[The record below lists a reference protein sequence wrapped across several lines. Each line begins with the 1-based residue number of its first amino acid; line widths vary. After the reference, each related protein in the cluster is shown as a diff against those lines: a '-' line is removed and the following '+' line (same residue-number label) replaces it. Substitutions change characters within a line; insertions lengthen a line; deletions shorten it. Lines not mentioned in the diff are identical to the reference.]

1 VSQLI
6 GLFQLRES
14 LAGVGEHGTW
24 ALWIENL
31 STDEMTGIE
40 VTVDAQAPG
49 VDFSPYSARDRV
61 IQPGVGGRVEG
72 RWCPIHITTT
82 RRGFIMVNVKV
93 RAWFGGDLAQFV
105 TEHPVGIRLE
115 ERKSGGTVNLTVD
128 AGAAVENVQTGGG
141 DLNLVAAEGMYTK
154 LFTFGGNAN
163 IRIRNGAVVE
173 EVDTRAPE
181 PRARSS
187 AGQEPTRR
195 TLEQLPVV
203 PLRPDW
209 ALASVLDLEQVY
221 RSWAPGPAVV
231 DISFVDGTNRVR
243 SSEAFVRAT
252 SSEEG
257 VTQENEYR
265 VRVRLHQAGFL
276 ALFSQGSTGRH
287 FVLFPSALAQVRP
300 AEKLNTGSTLFWP
313 GELLLAPL
321 VDAAAESG
329 ERHIFGFDRGGTER
343 VLAVLTKEPLFD
355 TPTERPFD
363 AHDSRDPA
371 SPVRM
376 NLIKAWLA
384 KGTAV
389 GMATVQVREGG
400 C

>member
-1 VSQLI
+1 MSQLI

-31 STDEMTGIE
+31 SSDEMTNIE
-40 VTVDAQAPG
+40 VTVDAQAAD
-49 VDFSPYSARDRV
+49 VHFRPYYARDRAIPPV
-61 IQPGVGGRVEG
+61 VGGRAIG
-72 RWCPIHITTT
+72 RWCPIYFTTT
-82 RRGFIMVNVKV
+82 CRGFIMVNVRV
-93 RAWFGGDLAQFV
+93 RAWFGGELAQFV

-115 ERKSGGTVNLTVD
+115 ERMSGGTVNLTVD
-128 AGAAVENVQTGGG
+128 AGVAAGNIQTGGG
-141 DLNLVAAEGMYTK
+141 DFNLHAAQGMFSKIRTS
-154 LFTFGGNAN
+154 GGNVDIH
-163 IRIRNGAVVE
+163 IREGGVVE
-173 EVDTRAPE
+173 EIDTSAPD
-181 PRARSS
+181 PTARSS
-187 AGQEPTRR
+187 AGKEPNRGI
-195 TLEQLPVV
+195 LEQLPLVS
-203 PLRPDW
+203 LRPDW

-221 RSWAPGPAVV
+221 RSWAPGPAVL

-321 VDAAAESG
+321 VDASAESG